1 MTQSARENEDMTEA
15 QLATLRIRPGRS
27 LRGAIAVPG
36 DKSITHRALI
46 LTALAD
52 GVGRLKR
59 YCRGEDCLNTM
70 RALQALGV
78 RIDETHD
85 ALQVYGKGL
94 WGLAEPGGVIDCGNS
109 GTGIRLLTGLLAGQD
124 FFTVLTGDASIRRR
138 PMGRIVKPLREM
150 GATIAGRKGGEL
162 APLAVS
168 GTTLEAITF
177 ASPVASAQVKSSLL
191 LAALFA
197 KGTTYLSEPR
207 LSRDHTERLFE
218 FYGLPLTRDGLTL
231 KMEGRP
237 SVGWAA
243 APELTVSGDLS
254 AAAFFIVGATIVPDS
269 DITITDVGVNPTR
282 TGVLD
287 VLTRM
292 GGDIQLLNRRNEA
305 GEPVADIRVKSAPL
319 HGVTIGAELIP
330 QTIDEFPIL
339 CVAAAVAEG
348 QTVITGAEELRVKE
362 SDRIAT
368 MAAELRAMGA
378 QMDERPDGMMIQ
390 GLGHPRENGRL
401 QAATGRSHGD
411 HRVAM
416 SLVIAA
422 LTASTESVVQD
433 TACIETSFPDFADS
447 LLRLT
452 GDHLNTEKQK
462 GT

>member
-1 MTQSARENEDMTEA
+1 
-15 QLATLRIRPGRS
+15 LATLSITPGQP
-27 LRGAIAVPG
+27 LRGTIAVPG

-46 LTALAD
+46 LTALAE
-52 GVGRLKR
+52 GAGTLKG

-78 RIDETHD
+78 RIDQTQG
-85 ALQVYGKGL
+85 ALHVHGKGV
-94 WGLAEPGGVIDCGNS
+94 WGLAEPQGTIDCGNS

-150 GATIAGRKGGEL
+150 GAVIAGRKGGEL

-168 GTTLEAITF
+168 GTTLRAITY

-197 KGTTYLSEPR
+197 KGTTRLSEPR

-231 KMEGRP
+231 IMEGRP

-243 APELTVSGDLS
+243 APELTVPGDLS
-254 AAAFFIVGATIVPDS
+254 AAAFFIVGASIVPDS
-269 DITITDVGVNPTR
+269 DITITGVGVNPTR
-282 TGVLD
+282 TGLLD
-287 VLTRM
+287 VLQRM
-292 GGDIQLLNRRNEA
+292 GGDIQLFNRRDEA

-319 HGVTIGAELIP
+319 RGVMIGADLIP
-330 QTIDEFPIL
+330 RTIDEFPIL

-348 QTVITGAEELRVKE
+348 QTVITAADELRVKE

-378 QMDERPDGMMIQ
+378 QVTETPDGMVIQ
-390 GLGHPRENGRL
+390 GLGHPKVNGRM
-401 QAATGRSHGD
+401 QATNGRSHGD

-416 SLVIAA
+416 SLAIAG
-422 LTASTESVVQD
+422 LTARTKSVVQD
-433 TACIETSFPDFADS
+433 TACIDTSFPDFHGS
-447 LLRLT
+447 LVRLAGQAT
-452 GDHLNTEKQK
+452 CAEPHEGM
-462 GT
+462 